1 MQTGRYFGQ
10 VKHAEQ
16 VRYVLREACEEGL
29 FWTVLRGVSALGK
42 GTDGVQILNF
52 LRLDSKHMLRVTSG
66 SPAESRMV
74 AGFGEVRRP
83 RHYQVVTR

>member
-1 MQTGRYFGQ
+1 MLNRCATCRARL
-10 VKHAEQ
+10 VKKGSS
-16 VRYVLREACEEGL
+16 GL
-29 FWTVLRGVSALGK
+29 FLRGVSALGK

-66 SPAESRMV
+66 SPAENCML
-74 AGFGEVRRP
+74 AGFGEVQRP